1 MVLLMH
7 PLSKSIQ
14 RELDD
19 FFQRLNKS
27 DFQIRTVTKGA
38 LTQARAKL
46 QPEAFQALDKVVRNG
61 FYRDASHY
69 TWDKYRVRV
78 VDGSTIVLPQHESI
92 VKEFGIHNF
101 GPNAD
106 SPRSLARISLLYD
119 PLNGITIDG
128 QIAGYATSERT
139 LCDAHLEHVKAGD
152 LLIFDR
158 FYAGFDLMRKLY
170 DLKADFLFRMKE
182 GWWNKVREFESQQQ
196 DDQLVEFEPR
206 EGKKLKAR
214 LIRVKLDDGQQQI
227 FCTSVKSR
235 KFSPQ
240 DFSDL
245 YHNRWGVEETYKTL
259 KNWVE
264 LENFSG
270 KTALAV
276 KQDFFSK
283 IFLMNLCTAYSHPV
297 SEQIKK
303 EKEDYQV
310 NRAQSLALVS
320 VLPVPLFIFRKVRDA
335 LKSFDNIL
343 SKTVDRIRPNRKFKR
358 KKMVFRTRFS
368 MNYKRL

>member
-1 MVLLMH
+1 MH

-27 DFQIRTVTKGA
+27 EFQIRTITKGA

-46 QPEAFQALDKVVRNG
+46 HFNAFRALDKVAREG
-61 FYRDASHY
+61 FYKEADYY
-69 TWDKYRVRV
+69 TWDKYHIRV

-92 VKEFGIHNF
+92 VKEFGVHKF

-128 QIAGYATSERT
+128 QIGGYATSEKE
-139 LCDAHLEHVKAGD
+139 LCNNHLEQVRAGD

-158 FYAGFDLMRKLY
+158 FYAGFGLMRKLY
-170 DLKADFLFRMKE
+170 DMKADFLFRMKKS
-182 GWWNKVREFESQQQ
+182 WWKKIREFEDQGL
-196 DDQLVEFEPR
+196 DDQQVEFETK
-206 EGKKLKAR
+206 EGKLKAR
-214 LIRVKLDDGQQQI
+214 LIKIKLSDTEEQI
-227 FCTSVKSR
+227 FCTSIMDK
-235 KFSPQ
+235 KFSPE

-259 KNWVE
+259 KHWVE

-270 KTALAV
+270 KTALAI
-276 KQDFFSK
+276 KQDFYSK
-283 IFLMNLCTAYSHPV
+283 IFLMNLCTVYSHPV

-303 EKEDYQV
+303 EKEDYQI
-310 NRAQSLALVS
+310 NRTQSLALVS
-320 VLPVPLFIFRKVRDA
+320 VLPVPLFLHQKIKNAFNA
-335 LKSFDNIL
+335 FDNLL
-343 SKTVDRIRPNRKFKR
+343 SKTIDRVRRGRKFER
-358 KKMVFRTRFS
+358 KKMVYRTRFS

>member
-1 MVLLMH
+1 MH

-19 FFQRLNKS
+19 FFQRLTKS

-46 QPEAFQALDKVVRNG
+46 NPDAFKALDKVTRES
-61 FYRDASHY
+61 FYKEEAHY
-69 TWDKYRVRV
+69 TWDKYRIRV
-78 VDGSTIVLPQHESI
+78 VDGSTVVLPQHDSI
-92 VKEFGIHNF
+92 RQEFGIHNF

-128 QIAGYATSERT
+128 QIGGYATSEKE
-139 LCDAHLEHVKAGD
+139 LCQAHLEHVKAGD

-158 FYAGFDLMRKLY
+158 FYAGFELMHQLN

-182 GWWNKVREFESQQQ
+182 GWWKKVREFELQGHN
-196 DDQLVEFEPR
+196 DQIVAFETKQ
-206 EGKKLKAR
+206 GALKAR
-214 LIRVKLDDGQQQI
+214 LIKVKLKNGEEQI
-227 FCTSVKSR
+227 FCTSVMNK

-270 KTALAV
+270 KTALAI

-297 SEQIKK
+297 ADQVKK
-303 EKEDYQV
+303 EKENYQI
-310 NRAQSLALVS
+310 NRTQSLALVS
-320 VLPVPLFIFRKVRDA
+320 ILPIPLFLHQTEQNIFKT
-335 LKSFDNIL
+335 FDSLL
-343 SKTVDRIRPNRKFKR
+343 SKTIDLIRPNRKFER

>member
-1 MVLLMH
+1 MR

-46 QPEAFQALDKVVRNG
+46 NPDAFRALDKIVRES
-61 FYRDASHY
+61 FYKEESHY
-69 TWDKYRVRV
+69 SWDKYHIRV

-92 VKEFGIHNF
+92 VKEFGTHNF

-128 QIAGYATSERT
+128 QIGGYSTSEKA
-139 LCDAHLEHVKAGD
+139 LCNAHLEHVKAGD

-170 DLKADFLFRMKE
+170 GLKADFLFRMKE
-182 GWWNKVREFESQQQ
+182 GWWKKVREFEQQGD
-196 DDQLVEFEPR
+196 DDQVVEFETKGR
-206 EGKKLKAR
+206 KLKAR
-214 LIRVKLDDGQQQI
+214 LIKAKLEDGQQQI
-227 FCTSVKSR
+227 FCTSVMSK

-259 KNWVE
+259 KNWIE

-270 KTALAV
+270 KTALAI

-303 EKEDYQV
+303 EKQNYQI
-310 NRAQSLALVS
+310 NRTQSLALVS
-320 VLPVPLFIFRKVRDA
+320 MLPIPLFLLNKRKGVF
-335 LKSFDNIL
+335 KYFDDIL
-343 SKTVDRIRPNRKFKR
+343 SKTIDRFRPDRKFKR

>member
-1 MVLLMH
+1 MH

-19 FFQRLNKS
+19 FFQRLS
-27 DFQIRTVTKGA
+27 GSEFAIRTVTKGA

-46 QPEAFQALDKVVRNG
+46 RPEAFRALNTIVQKS
-61 FYRDASHY
+61 FYKEEAFQ
-69 TWDKYRVRV
+69 TWDKYQIRV
-78 VDGSTIVLPQHESI
+78 VDGSTLVLPQHESI
-92 VKEFGIHNF
+92 NQEFGVHKF

-106 SPRSLARISLLYD
+106 SPRSLARVSLLYD

-128 QIAGYATSERT
+128 QISGYSTSEKE
-139 LCDAHLEHVKAGD
+139 LCNAHLEHVKAGD

-158 FYAGFDLMRKLY
+158 FYAGFDLIRTLNERKV
-170 DLKADFLFRMKE
+170 DFLFRMKE
-182 GWWNKVREFESQQQ
+182 GWWKKIREFNNQSQ
-196 DDQLVEFEPR
+196 DDQLADLQTKDGILRVR
-206 EGKKLKAR
+206 LIKVKLKN
-214 LIRVKLDDGQQQI
+214 GEQQI
-227 FCTSVKSR
+227 FCTSVMDK
-235 KFSPQ
+235 KFTTQ

-245 YHNRWGVEETYKTL
+245 YQSRWGIEETYKTL

-270 KTALAV
+270 KTALAI

-297 SEQIKK
+297 AEQIKK
-303 EKEDYQV
+303 EKETYQI
-310 NRAQSLALVS
+310 NRVQSLAMVS
-320 VLPVPLFIFRKVRDA
+320 ILPIPLFIQFKGKTIFKA
-335 LKSFDNIL
+335 FDKLL
-343 SKTVDRIRPNRKFKR
+343 SKTIDLIRPQRTFIR
-358 KKMVFRTRFS
+358 KKMVFRTKFS

>member
-46 QPEAFQALDKVVRNG
+46 NPDAFRELDKIIRES
-61 FYRDASHY
+61 FYKEESHY
-69 TWDKYRVRV
+69 SWDKYHIRV

-92 VKEFGIHNF
+92 VKEFGTHNF

-128 QIAGYATSERT
+128 QIGGYSTSEKA
-139 LCDAHLEHVKAGD
+139 LCHAHLEHVKAGD

-182 GWWNKVREFESQQQ
+182 GWWKKVREFENQGL
-196 DDQLVEFEPR
+196 DDQQVEFETK
-206 EGKKLKAR
+206 EGKLKAR
-214 LIRVKLDDGQQQI
+214 LIKIKLSDTEEQI
-227 FCTSVKSR
+227 FCTSIMDK
-235 KFSPQ
+235 KFSPE

-270 KTALAV
+270 KTALAI
-276 KQDFFSK
+276 KQDFYSK
-283 IFLMNLCTAYSHPV
+283 IFLMNLCTVYSHPV

-303 EKEDYQV
+303 EKQDYQI
-310 NRAQSLALVS
+310 NRTQSLALVS
-320 VLPVPLFIFRKVRDA
+320 VIPIPLFLHKN
-335 LKSFDNIL
+335 LKDTFKAFDKIL
-343 SKTVDRIRPNRKFKR
+343 SKTIDQIRRGRKFER

>member
-27 DFQIRTVTKGA
+27 EFQIRSITKGA

-46 QPEAFQALDKVVRNG
+46 HFDAFRALDKVARDG
-61 FYRDASHY
+61 FYKEADYY
-69 TWDKYRVRV
+69 TWDQYKIRV

-92 VKEFGIHNF
+92 AKEFGLHKF

-128 QIAGYATSERT
+128 QIGGYATSEKE
-139 LCDAHLEHVKAGD
+139 LYNAHLEHVRPGD

-158 FYAGFDLMRKLY
+158 LYGSFGLMRKLY
-170 DLKADFLFRMKE
+170 DLKVDFLFRMK
-182 GWWNKVREFESQQQ
+182 GWWKKVREFESQELNDKQ
-196 DDQLVEFEPR
+196 VEFETK
-206 EGKKLKAR
+206 EGNLKAR
-214 LIRVKLDDGQQQI
+214 LIKVKLSDTEEQI
-227 FCTSVKSR
+227 FCTSIMDK
-235 KFSPQ
+235 KFSPE

-270 KTALAV
+270 KTALAI
-276 KQDFFSK
+276 KQDFYSK
-283 IFLMNLCTAYSHPV
+283 IFLMNLCTVYSHPV
-297 SEQIKK
+297 SEQIKR
-303 EKEDYQV
+303 EKHDYQI

-320 VLPVPLFIFRKVRDA
+320 ILPIPLFLHHKIKDA
-335 LKSFDNIL
+335 FEAFDNIL
-343 SKTVDRIRPNRKFKR
+343 SKTIDRIRRGRKFER
-358 KKMVFRTRFS
+358 KKMVFRTKFS